1 MHKIGTSERPDWPL
15 AVVIGAGGMGMAVAR
30 RLSQRHRILIADI
43 DGVRARTAASNLRSE
58 GGDATSIDCD
68 VTSPSAVAAL
78 SAKVK
83 ELGGFH
89 ALAHVAGLSPS
100 ASDFTTIVRVNLT
113 GPALVAEALLPLA
126 STGAAAILI
135 ASLAAHGFTPSK
147 EVEAALAEP
156 THPDLPARLA
166 AAIGADQATPQRAYQ
181 LSKYGLVTYSRR
193 AARTWAER
201 RARIVSISPGLIA
214 TPMGAVEFEHSPRK
228 HQMLART
235 PLQREGTMLEIADA
249 VEFLAS
255 DRASFISGIDLLVD
269 GGLAAVLFDQPAPL

>member
-1 MHKIGTSERPDWPL
+1 
-15 AVVIGAGGMGMAVAR
+15 MAVAR

-43 DGVRARTAASNLRSE
+43 DSVRVETAASNLRSE
-58 GGDATSIDCD
+58 GGDATSIKCD
-68 VTSPSAVAAL
+68 VTSPAAIAAL
-78 SAKVK
+78 SDKVK
-83 ELGGFH
+83 ELGGFQ
-89 ALAHVAGLSPS
+89 ALVHVAGLSPS

-126 STGAAAILI
+126 SAGAAAILI
-135 ASLAAHGFTPSK
+135 ASLAAHGFTRSK
-147 EVEAALAEP
+147 EVEAELAEP
-156 THPDLPARLA
+156 TRPDLSARLVA
-166 AAIGADQATPQRAYQ
+166 VIGADQATPQRAYQ
-181 LSKYGLVTYSRR
+181 LSKYGLVTYARR
-193 AARTWAER
+193 AVRIWAER
-201 RARIVSISPGLIA
+201 GARIVSVSPGLIA

-269 GGLAAVLFDQPAPL
+269 GGLAAVLHRENNA